1 MGRVMAGKGC
11 NAMIPLSASGA
22 SRRMSLNIDIELKP
36 CLVDLLEAR
45 NLIRS
50 VNERCNGRC

>member
-1 MGRVMAGKGC
+1 
-11 NAMIPLSASGA
+11 
-22 SRRMSLNIDIELKP
+22 MSLNIDIELKP